1 MTVILGDKKLVTKA
15 RLKLKLTYMI
25 NFKQLTLSLT
35 LSIGFSN
42 GIMS

>member
-1 MTVILGDKKLVTKA
+1 MIMTVILGDKKLVTKA

-25 NFKQLTLSLT
+25 TFKQLT

-42 GIMS
+42 RIMS